1 MRKEVKQQKMNNLAR
16 LHKGKL
22 EPNSKWRK

>member
-1 MRKEVKQQKMNNLAR
+1 MRKEVEQWKMNNLAK
-16 LHKGKL
+16 LYKGKL